1 MAEQSRGTL
10 VGERY
15 MHNFTAIKGQAKW
28 REVFCAALFLASTC
42 SSLSILPA
50 SAQVAGA
57 NQNIYSDEQG
67 LLRTDEAMANQYRRE
82 EQATEQELDAEQ
94 ARTEPYRLYAE
105 KRIAYLQKAKKAGT
119 PIKTGDKTPE
129 LVVLQRWLQQDADYR
144 EKQQAY
150 IAQLDQSIRNL
161 RQGESQTLANLGT
174 DINSMRESV
183 QDQKDQQKF
192 QNQMSINMYNEL
204 KSEMGAAAWGDCPAD
219 GTFNSTGG
227 YGMMGGYGYSPMGGR
242 RWLGGGGGW

>member
-1 MAEQSRGTL
+1 LRG
-10 VGERY
+10 
-15 MHNFTAIKGQAKW
+15 
-28 REVFCAALFLASTC
+28 ALLASTC

-57 NQNIYSDEQG
+57 NQNIYSDEQS

-129 LVVLQRWLQQDADYR
+129 LVVLQRWLQQDEDYR

-150 IAQLDQSIRNL
+150 IAQLDESIRNL

-219 GTFNSTGG
+219 GTLNSTGG
-227 YGMMGGYGYSPMGGR
+227 YGMMGGYGYSPMGWSPLAWR
-242 RWLGGGGGW
+242 RRVAGSAPRVR